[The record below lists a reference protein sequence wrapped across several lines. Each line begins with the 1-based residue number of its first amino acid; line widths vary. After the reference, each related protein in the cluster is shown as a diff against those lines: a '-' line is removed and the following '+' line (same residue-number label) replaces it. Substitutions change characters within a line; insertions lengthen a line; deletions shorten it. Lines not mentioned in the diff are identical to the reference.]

1 MAQLVLD
8 IGGMTCCGCVKNV
21 QKVLDNHAGVLKAD
35 VDLSSGVATV
45 DFDDKQTQEKS
56 IIEAIE
62 SIGFDACKR

>member
-21 QKVLDNHAGVLKAD
+21 QKVLDNHIGVSKAD
-35 VDLSSGVATV
+35 IDLASGVATI
-45 DFDDKQTQEKS
+45 DFDEQQTQEKS

-62 SIGFDACKR
+62 DIGFDACKR